1 VFRAN
6 LASLDYQAKV
16 GGTDARVNQ
25 DSIIIGPAP
34 PRRSF
39 SDNIHVETRKNS
51 SIFKWS
57 FQSTICETM
66 SHFLSLITLISV
78 SGHQISECSGTLVT
92 ATTCKKGMLIV
103 ADRLTKDSIRGKIN
117 GPSKILAIGQCTA
130 VASTGRPVFSQI
142 INATPAS
149 LELSPLFDANESA
162 ASYLRMQD
170 LDDSIYV
177 YAEELSKHLENEF
190 IKAFQNR
197 PAFKWPISDPKD
209 PCLFQTCVFH
219 FARKTKHFE
228 IMLIKL
234 NYKQQLIPIV
244 RATAMLALPNDLET
258 GTVRAFGNTEVID
271 NALGSLCSNN
281 KSAMKI
287 GKFSNLPRKT
297 LSLHEILKEQEKIF
311 LISESLTLHKEHPT
325 GKQVDAI
332 LLLDTAKLKWLLQG
346 KVLK

>member
-1 VFRAN
+1 
-6 LASLDYQAKV
+6 
-16 GGTDARVNQ
+16 
-25 DSIIIGPAP
+25 
-34 PRRSF
+34 
-39 SDNIHVETRKNS
+39 
-51 SIFKWS
+51 
-57 FQSTICETM
+57 M

-190 IKAFQNR
+190 IKAFQN
-197 PAFKWPISDPKD
+197 
-209 PCLFQTCVFH
+209 
-219 FARKTKHFE
+219 
-228 IMLIKL
+228 
-234 NYKQQLIPIV
+234 
-244 RATAMLALPNDLET
+244 
-258 GTVRAFGNTEVID
+258 
-271 NALGSLCSNN
+271 
-281 KSAMKI
+281 
-287 GKFSNLPRKT
+287 
-297 LSLHEILKEQEKIF
+297 
-311 LISESLTLHKEHPT
+311 
-325 GKQVDAI
+325 
-332 LLLDTAKLKWLLQG
+332 
-346 KVLK
+346 